1 MRMIKGKPLIE
12 NATEPE
18 ELFTDD
24 DLEII
29 KSAISRKLSW
39 DKYGKEPKEDAIN
52 TKKAGSLLAQ
62 ARLNG
67 YYPAGIS
74 ETGDVVW
81 YCVVQPKYE
90 KMRNAS
96 VFLQVCEKCGERFQA
111 PYFIEE
117 MPNKL
122 CHNCDRAV
130 TSLRT
135 ASGQESDD

>member
-1 MRMIKGKPLIE
+1 MMLTKGKPLIE
-12 NATEPE
+12 NAETPE
-18 ELFTDD
+18 DMFSDE

-29 KSAISRKLSW
+29 KSAIAKKRSQ

-90 KMRNAS
+90 KMRNAG
-96 VFLQVCEKCGERFQA
+96 VFLQVCEKCGERFHA
-111 PYFIEE
+111 TYFIEE